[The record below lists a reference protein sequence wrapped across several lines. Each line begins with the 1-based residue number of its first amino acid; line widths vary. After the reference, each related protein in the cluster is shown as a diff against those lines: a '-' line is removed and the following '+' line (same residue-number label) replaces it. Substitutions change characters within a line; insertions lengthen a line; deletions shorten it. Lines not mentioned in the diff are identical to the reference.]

1 MLLEGWVASPPAC
14 VGVVDV
20 AVVPWEGRRRG
31 RGLQVEE
38 IRQGEPEKLDELNET
53 VTGWESLSF
62 LENEILVDPANPK
75 K

>member
-1 MLLEGWVASPPAC
+1 MLLEGWVASPPAAAT
-14 VGVVDV
+14 VRVVDV

-53 VTGWESLSF
+53 VIEWESLSF
-62 LENEILVDPANPK
+62 
-75 K
+75 